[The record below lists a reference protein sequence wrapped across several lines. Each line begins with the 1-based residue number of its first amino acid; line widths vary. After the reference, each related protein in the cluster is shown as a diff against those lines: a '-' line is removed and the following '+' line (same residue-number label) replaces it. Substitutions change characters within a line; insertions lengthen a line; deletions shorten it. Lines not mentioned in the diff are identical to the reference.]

1 MGKKQTVSYSCRSI
15 ACGELSAIVSSS
27 TGSTAAL
34 IAIVVAELALTAT
47 ALSVRGLP
55 ADGVMVRSDQVAI
68 SVKDQDVFKHVTV
81 EQAQT
86 PTDSFVVVQSDWGD
100 GIAAE
105 VISYKSIPAG
115 ESREIEIEVN
125 DAMGLPPR
133 AFVSLFADRG
143 ERGKFEYSGR
153 ILVAA
158 EGDADMGMGMGTGT
172 GQPRIVDGAKLRAGV
187 GGGGMDS
194 GIDKP
199 LRTREQLIG
208 RNVQIVIP

>member
-1 MGKKQTVSYSCRSI
+1 
-15 ACGELSAIVSSS
+15 VSSS

-47 ALSVRGLP
+47 VLSVRGLP
-55 ADGVMVRSDQVAI
+55 ADGVMVRSDQATI
-68 SVKDQDVFKHVTV
+68 SVGDQDVFDRVTV
-81 EQAQT
+81 DQAQT

-105 VISYKSIPAG
+105 VIGYKSIPAG

-153 ILVAA
+153 MLVEG
-158 EGDADMGMGMGTGT
+158 EGDSGMGMGGAGGATA
-172 GQPRIVDGAKLRAGV
+172 QPRIVDGAKLRAGL